1 MKKDLIFTGAG
12 TALVTPFTSAGEI
25 AWEEL
30 DRLVEFQLENKID
43 AIIACGTTGEAATM
57 TGEEHLEVIDFYHQ
71 EGGGPGACHRR
82 HRQQR
87 HRFLRRA
94 VPGGQRAGGR
104 RPAAGH
110 PLLQTRPLRRAWWRA
125 STSSPTR

>member
-30 DRLVEFQLENKID
+30 DRLVEFQLENNID

-57 TGEEHLEVIDFYHQ
+57 TGEEHLEVIDFISSICDQ
-71 EGGGPGACHRR
+71 ILEVNR
-82 HRQQR
+82 HV
-87 HRFLRRA
+87 FEDDSIA
-94 VPGGQRAGGR
+94 VPRSFHALSATKG
-104 RPAAGH
+104 
-110 PLLQTRPLRRAWWRA
+110 
-125 STSSPTR
+125 S